1 MKNHSRLPMRLF
13 LYVIG
18 MIILS
23 FGIVLNTKTML
34 GVSAIVSVPYNIA
47 AILSMNLGTVV
58 FFYYIFC
65 IFLQWVILRK
75 RFQLFQLFQIV
86 VSMICSVCIDYF
98 DSLIPSASESYV
110 SRFLVLAAAILIT
123 GIGAAMVVDMKLVP
137 NPADGLASAIGIDL
151 LHKDFGLGKNVL
163 DISCVLVST
172 VLSLV
177 FLGRI
182 NGIGIGT
189 LFAALFIGRCISLFN
204 HLCKKPLEKLAGIYE
219 NK

>member
-1 MKNHSRLPMRLF
+1 MKNHSHLPMRLL

-18 MIILS
+18 MVVLS

-47 AILSMNLGTVV
+47 AILSLNLGTVV

-65 IFLQWVILRK
+65 ILLQWVILRK

-86 VSMICSVCIDYF
+86 VSMICSVCIDFF
-98 DSLIPSASESYV
+98 DALLPSASESYI
-110 SRFLVLAAAILIT
+110 SRFLVLAAAIIIT

-137 NPADGLASAIGIDL
+137 NPADGLASAIGVDL
-151 LHKDFGLGKNVL
+151 LHKDFGFGKNVL
-163 DISCVLVST
+163 DLSCVIVST
-172 VLSLV
+172 VISLV

-182 NGIGIGT
+182 NGIGLGT
-189 LFAALFIGRCISLFN
+189 LFAALLIGRCIHLFN
-204 HLCKKPLEKLAGIYE
+204 HFCKKPLEELAGISE
-219 NK
+219 AK